1 MNRLKTIYLVAL
13 VAVVG
18 LFTAC
23 IEDDV
28 STNVAHQPQ
37 FSTDTLDMG
46 LVFTQAGTPTHSF
59 TVYNR
64 YDKVMSI
71 SNISLRNAESGIFR
85 LNVDGFSGKHFE
97 NTEIRPNDSIF
108 VFVEATLPENGGNL
122 PVTITDYLDF
132 ETNGVTKTVVLSANG
147 QDVDR
152 RRGQVV
158 DVDTR
163 LVADKPYQIFDSLV
177 VAEGATLT
185 LDPGVTLYFHDGA
198 NLVVHGRL
206 ISNGTVENKVNM
218 TGDRTDNVLTD
229 TPFDLMSG
237 QWSGV
242 EFTSTSQG
250 NYIAHTSIRNTVNGV
265 IIDSIPDSGEPAVT
279 FVNSVLRN
287 AMGSALTVRHAH
299 VKAVGCEI
307 ADAGIGVLRLIGGN
321 TVFNHCTF
329 ANYYLFSAPG
339 DAIITMWHI
348 NPDSD
353 DLSGMPYAVAD
364 FSNCIIYGN
373 GNDLSHG
380 DLTDTQVT
388 LRCCSLKSA
397 GEDDANFI
405 ACLWDCDP
413 LFYTVR
419 SEYVFDYRLKNES
432 PAVAAA
438 NSALTLPEAATDWYG
453 LSRGSMPDLGAYVY
467 TPAEEEE

>member
-1 MNRLKTIYLVAL
+1 MKLYNILFIIVVAISVML
-13 VAVVG
+13 
-18 LFTAC
+18 TAC
-23 IEDDV
+23 IEDGV
-28 STNVAHQPQ
+28 STDAAHQPQ

-59 TVYNR
+59 IVYNR

-71 SNISLRNAESGIFR
+71 SDISLRNGDLGIFR
-85 LNVDGFSGKHFE
+85 LNVDGFSSKRFS

-122 PVTITDYLDF
+122 PVAIVDHLDF
-132 ETNGVTKTVVLSANG
+132 VTNGVTRSVVLRADG

-152 RRGQVV
+152 RRGQVITA
-158 DVDTR
+158 DTR
-163 LVADKPYQIFDSLV
+163 FAAGKPYQIFDSLV

-198 NLVVHGRL
+198 SLEVKGRL

-237 QWSGV
+237 QWNGV
-242 EFTSTSQG
+242 FFYPTSRD
-250 NYIAHTSIRNTVNGV
+250 NYITHTSIRNTVNGV
-265 IIDSIPDSGEPAVT
+265 IIDSIPDSGEPSVT

-287 AMGSALTVRHAH
+287 AMGAALTVRHAH

-307 ADAGIGVLRLIGGN
+307 ADAGYGVLQLIGGN

-329 ANYYLFSAPG
+329 ANFYLFSAPG
-339 DAIITMWHI
+339 DAIISMWHI
-348 NPDSD
+348 NEDSD
-353 DLSGMPYAVAD
+353 DESGLPYAVAD

-373 GNDLSHG
+373 GNDISHG
-380 DLTDTQVT
+380 DLTGTQVT

-405 ACLWDCDP
+405 ACLWDSDP

-419 SEYVFDYRLKNES
+419 SEYLFDYRLKDES
-432 PAVAAA
+432 PAIGVA
-438 NSALTLPEAATDWYG
+438 NPSLTLPEAATDWYG
-453 LSRGSMPDLGAYVY
+453 LSRGSQPDLGAYVY
-467 TPAEEEE
+467 TSAEEEE